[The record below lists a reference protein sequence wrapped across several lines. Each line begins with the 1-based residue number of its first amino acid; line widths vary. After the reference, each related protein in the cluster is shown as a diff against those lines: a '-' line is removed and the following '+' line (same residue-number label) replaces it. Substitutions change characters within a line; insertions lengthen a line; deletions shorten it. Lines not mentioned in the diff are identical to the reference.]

1 MKAKFSSV
9 EDAVED
15 IRAGKMVVVV
25 DDEDRE
31 NEGDLVVA
39 ASNATPEVINF
50 MAKYAR
56 GLICVPMKGD
66 RLDELGIGPM
76 VCDNTD
82 SYCTAFTV
90 SVDAHEVATGIS
102 AHERALTVQTLID
115 GSKGSSDIRRPGH
128 IFPLRYR
135 EGGVLRRTGHT
146 EASIDLA
153 VLAGLYP
160 AAVICEIMNEDG
172 TMARVPQLM
181 EFVAQHDMKIITV
194 AELIKYR
201 KHHERVVEKV
211 AEASLPTKYGSFRL
225 IAYEN
230 AFDKLCHIALVK
242 GDIAN
247 KPNVL
252 VRVHSECL
260 TGDVLGSLRCDC
272 GDQLGIALRRIE
284 KEGCGVLLYMRQEGR
299 GIGLANKIRAY
310 ALQDK
315 GKDTVEANEMLGFK
329 PDMREY
335 GIGAQILAD
344 LGLTSIR
351 LLTNNPEKRAGLEGY
366 GLTITE
372 RVPVEVTANP
382 FNKKYLS
389 VKKSKMGHL
398 LKQTTEEVDAR

>member
-1 MKAKFSSV
+1 MEPKFSTI
-9 EDAVED
+9 EEAVAD
-15 IRAGKMVVVV
+15 IKAGKMVIVV

-39 ASNATPEVINF
+39 ASMATPEIINF
-50 MAKYAR
+50 MAKHAR
-56 GLICVPMKGD
+56 GLICVPMKGE

-82 SYCTAFTV
+82 SHCTAFTV
-90 SVDAHEVATGIS
+90 SVDAFDVSTGIS
-102 AHERALTVQTLID
+102 AHERALTVQTLLD
-115 GSKGSSDIRRPGH
+115 PAKGPADIRRPGH
-128 IFPLRYR
+128 MFPLRYR

-153 VLAGLYP
+153 ILAGLYP

-181 EFVAQHDMKIITV
+181 EFAAKNGLKLITV

-201 KHHERVVEKV
+201 KHHERFVERV
-211 AEASLPTKYGSFRL
+211 SEATLPTKYGDFKV
-225 IAYEN
+225 IAYESIVDN
-230 AFDKLCHIALVK
+230 MCHLALVK
-242 GDIAN
+242 GDVAN

-272 GDQLGIALRRIE
+272 GDQLGVAMKRIE
-284 KEGCGVLLYMRQEGR
+284 QEGEGVLLYMRQEGR

-310 ALQDK
+310 ALQDQ
-315 GKDTVEANEMLGFK
+315 GKDTVEANLLLGFA
-329 PDMREY
+329 PDLRDY

-344 LGLTSIR
+344 LGLSSIR

-366 GLTITE
+366 GLTISE
-372 RVPVEVTANP
+372 RIPVEIKANTH
-382 FNKKYLS
+382 NEKYLE
-389 VKKSKMGHL
+389 VKKSKMGHI
-398 LKQTTEEVDAR
+398 LKADEEAAK

>member
-1 MKAKFSSV
+1 MA
-9 EDAVED
+9 D
-15 IRAGKMVVVV
+15 IRTGRMVVVV

-31 NEGDLVVA
+31 NEGDLVIA
-39 ASNATPEVINF
+39 ASKATPEAINF
-50 MAKYAR
+50 MAKHAR

-82 SYCTAFTV
+82 SHCTAFTV
-90 SVDAHEVATGIS
+90 SVDAHDVTTGIS
-102 AHERALTVQTLID
+102 AHERALTVQTLLD
-115 GSKGSSDIRRPGH
+115 SAKGPEDIRRPGH
-128 IFPLRYR
+128 MFPLRYR

-146 EASIDLA
+146 EASVDLA
-153 VLAGLYP
+153 ILAGLYP

-181 EFVAQHDMKIITV
+181 EFVARHGLKIITV
-194 AELIKYR
+194 AALIKYR
-201 KHHERVVEKV
+201 KLHERAVERV
-211 AEASLPTKYGSFRL
+211 AEAELPTKYGAFRL
-225 IAYEN
+225 VAYES
-230 AFDKLCHIALVK
+230 AFDKLCHLALVK
-242 GDIAN
+242 GNIEN
-247 KPNVL
+247 QSNVL

-260 TGDVLGSLRCDC
+260 TGDVFGSLRCDC
-272 GDQLGIALRRIE
+272 GDQLAVAMKRIE
-284 KEGCGVLLYMRQEGR
+284 QEGVGVFLYMRQEGR

-310 ALQDK
+310 ALQDE
-315 GKDTVEANEMLGFK
+315 GKDTVEANVLLGFA
-329 PDMREY
+329 PDMRDY

-372 RVPVEVTANP
+372 RVPLEIKANA

-389 VKKSKMGHL
+389 IKKSKMGHL
-398 LKQTTEEVDAR
+398 LKTEEGETK

>member
-1 MKAKFSSV
+1 MEPKFSTI
-9 EDAVED
+9 EAAVED
-15 IRAGKMVVVV
+15 IKAGKMVIVV

-39 ASNATPEVINF
+39 ASQATPEIINF
-50 MAKYAR
+50 MAKHAR
-56 GLICVPMKGD
+56 GLICVPMKGE

-82 SYCTAFTV
+82 SHCTAFTV
-90 SVDAHEVATGIS
+90 SVDAFDVSTGIS
-102 AHERALTVQTLID
+102 AHERALTVQTLLD
-115 GSKGSSDIRRPGH
+115 PTKGSADIRRPGH
-128 IFPLRYR
+128 MFPLRYR

-153 VLAGLYP
+153 ILAGHYP

-181 EFVAQHDMKIITV
+181 EFAVKYGLKLITV

-201 KHHERVVEKV
+201 KHHERFVERV
-211 AEASLPTKYGSFRL
+211 SEATLPTKYGDFQV
-225 IAYEN
+225 IAYESIVDN
-230 AFDKLCHIALVK
+230 MCHLALVK
-242 GDIAN
+242 GNVAN

-272 GDQLGIALRRIE
+272 GDQLGVAMKRIE
-284 KEGCGVLLYMRQEGR
+284 QEGEGVLLYMRQEGR

-310 ALQDK
+310 ALQDQ
-315 GKDTVEANEMLGFK
+315 GKDTVEANILLGFA
-329 PDMREY
+329 PDLRDY

-344 LGLTSIR
+344 LGLSSIR

-366 GLTITE
+366 GLTISE
-372 RVPVEVTANP
+372 RIPVEIKANTH
-382 FNKKYLS
+382 NAKYLA
-389 VKKSKMGHL
+389 VKKSKMGHI
-398 LKQTTEEVDAR
+398 LKSAEEEI

>member
-1 MKAKFSSV
+1 MEPKFSMI
-9 EDAVED
+9 EEAVLE
-15 IRAGKMVVVV
+15 IRAGRMVIVV

-39 ASNATPEVINF
+39 ASMATPEIINF
-50 MAKYAR
+50 MAKHAR

-66 RLDELGIGPM
+66 RLDQLGIGPM

-82 SYCTAFTV
+82 SHCTAFTV
-90 SVDAHEVATGIS
+90 SVDAFAVTTGIS

-115 GSKGSSDIRRPGH
+115 RNKGPEDIRRPGH

-181 EFVAQHDMKIITV
+181 EFAVRYGLKMITV

-201 KHHERVVEKV
+201 KHHERFVEKV
-211 AEASLPTKYGSFRL
+211 AEATMPTRYGEFKVV
-225 IAYEN
+225 AYESVI
-230 AFDKLCHIALVK
+230 DKMCHLALVK
-242 GDIAN
+242 GDVAN
-247 KPNVL
+247 KQDVL

-272 GDQLGIALRRIE
+272 GDQLGMAMKRIE
-284 KEGCGVLLYMRQEGR
+284 QEGEGVLLYMRQEGR

-310 ALQDK
+310 ALQDQ
-315 GKDTVEANEMLGFK
+315 GKDTVEANILLGFA
-329 PDMREY
+329 PDLRDY

-344 LGLTSIR
+344 LGLSSIR

-366 GLTITE
+366 GLSISE
-372 RVPVEVTANP
+372 RIPVEIKAND

-389 VKKSKMGHL
+389 VKKSKMGHI
-398 LKQTTEEVDAR
+398 LKAE

>member
-1 MKAKFSSV
+1 MEPKFSTID
-9 EDAVED
+9 EAVED
-15 IRAGKMVVVV
+15 IKSGRLVIVV

-31 NEGDLVVA
+31 NEGDLVIA
-39 ASNATPEVINF
+39 ASKATSEIINF
-50 MAKYAR
+50 MARHAR

-66 RLDELGIGPM
+66 RLDHLGIGPM

-82 SYCTAFTV
+82 SHCTAFTV
-90 SVDAHEVATGIS
+90 SVDAFDVTTGIS
-102 AHERALTVQTLID
+102 AHERALTVQTLLD
-115 GSKGSSDIRRPGH
+115 PTKGSADLRRPGH
-128 IFPLRYR
+128 MFPLRYR

-153 VLAGLYP
+153 ILAGLYP

-181 EFVAQHDMKIITV
+181 EFAVHHGLKMITV

-201 KHHERVVEKV
+201 KHHERYVERV
-211 AEASLPTKYGSFRL
+211 AETTLPTKYGDFKI
-225 IAYEN
+225 IAYESII
-230 AFDKLCHIALVK
+230 DKMCHLALVK

-272 GDQLGIALRRIE
+272 GDQLGVAMQRIE
-284 KEGCGVLLYMRQEGR
+284 QEGEGVLLYMRQEGR
-299 GIGLANKIRAY
+299 GIGLANKMRAY
-310 ALQDK
+310 ALQDQ
-315 GKDTVEANEMLGFK
+315 GKDTVEANLLLGFA
-329 PDMREY
+329 PDLRDY

-344 LGLTSIR
+344 LGLSSIR

-366 GLTITE
+366 GLSITE
-372 RVPVEVTANP
+372 RIPVEIKANP
-382 FNKKYLS
+382 YNKRYLA
-389 VKKSKMGHL
+389 VKKSKMGHIL
-398 LKQTTEEVDAR
+398 HTE

>member
-1 MKAKFSSV
+1 MEPKFSTI
-9 EDAVED
+9 EAAVED
-15 IRAGKMVVVV
+15 IKAGKMVIVV

-39 ASNATPEVINF
+39 ASQATPEIINF
-50 MAKYAR
+50 MAKHAR
-56 GLICVPMKGD
+56 GLICVPMKGE

-82 SYCTAFTV
+82 SHCTAFTV
-90 SVDAHEVATGIS
+90 SVDAFDVSTGIS
-102 AHERALTVQTLID
+102 AHERALTVQTLLD
-115 GSKGSSDIRRPGH
+115 PTKGSADIRRPGH
-128 IFPLRYR
+128 MFPLRYR

-153 VLAGLYP
+153 ILAGHYP

-181 EFVAQHDMKIITV
+181 EFAVKYGLKLITV

-201 KHHERVVEKV
+201 KHHERFVERV
-211 AEASLPTKYGSFRL
+211 SEATLPTKYGDFQV
-225 IAYEN
+225 IAYESIVDN
-230 AFDKLCHIALVK
+230 MCHLALVK
-242 GDIAN
+242 GNVAN

-272 GDQLGIALRRIE
+272 GDQLGVAMKRIE
-284 KEGCGVLLYMRQEGR
+284 QEGEGVLLYMRQEGR

-310 ALQDK
+310 ALQDQ
-315 GKDTVEANEMLGFK
+315 GKDTVEANILLGFA
-329 PDMREY
+329 PDLRDY

-344 LGLTSIR
+344 LGLSSIR

-366 GLTITE
+366 GLTISE
-372 RVPVEVTANP
+372 RIPVEIKANTH
-382 FNKKYLS
+382 NAKYLA
-389 VKKSKMGHL
+389 VKKSKMGHI
-398 LKQTTEEVDAR
+398 LKAE